1 MEDRWDNAVAGT
13 LETPLDECVYG
24 SRLIG
29 SDPALVLHGG
39 GNTSVKAP
47 FTDITGST
55 SEALFVKGSG
65 WDLATIEPQGF
76 APLALPRLRDLLA
89 LDSLSDPDMMRELM
103 SASFDPGAPAPS
115 VESLLHAFLPHP
127 AVLHSHA
134 DAIVSLTNVGD
145 PGEHIYEIFGDSV
158 VVIPYV
164 MPGFDLARAV
174 AASWADQV
182 NSGTVGM
189 VLANHG
195 LFTFGESTR
204 EAYTRHHELI
214 SRAECWLDDNA
225 PLPGPPSTAL
235 PDLDTMALASL
246 RRDISHA
253 AGYPMLLCR
262 HCDQTSTRFVQR
274 PDLEG
279 LASRG
284 PLTPDHVIRTKRVPM
299 VGRDVAA
306 YTTAYEDYFRQHEH
320 RGHTDLTMLD
330 PAPRVVVDPEL
341 GVLTPVGQSLR
352 PTLPL
357 TSTNTR
363 CPPSSASK
371 TASTATGHLAPETS
385 STSSTGTW
393 SRPSCGWL
401 ARLRSWPEWSPWS
414 REPPQASAVRAQP
427 NCSHGVAP

>member
-1 MEDRWDNAVAGT
+1 M
-13 LETPLDECVYG
+13 
-24 SRLIG
+24 
-29 SDPALVLHGG
+29 
-39 GNTSVKAP
+39 
-47 FTDITGST
+47 
-55 SEALFVKGSG
+55 
-65 WDLATIEPQGF
+65 
-76 APLALPRLRDLLA
+76 
-89 LDSLSDPDMMRELM
+89 
-103 SASFDPGAPAPS
+103 
-115 VESLLHAFLPHP
+115 
-127 AVLHSHA
+127 
-134 DAIVSLTNVGD
+134 
-145 PGEHIYEIFGDSV
+145 

-182 NSGTVGM
+182 NFGTVGM

-284 PLTPDHVIRTKRVPM
+284 RSHP
-299 VGRDVAA
+299 
-306 YTTAYEDYFRQHEH
+306 TT
-320 RGHTDLTMLD
+320 
-330 PAPRVVVDPEL
+330 
-341 GVLTPVGQSLR
+341 
-352 PTLPL
+352 
-357 TSTNTR
+357 
-363 CPPSSASK
+363 
-371 TASTATGHLAPETS
+371 
-385 STSSTGTW
+385 
-393 SRPSCGWL
+393 
-401 ARLRSWPEWSPWS
+401 
-414 REPPQASAVRAQP
+414 
-427 NCSHGVAP
+427 